1 MKYTDEMID
10 YIRSI
15 APNTHIKDITDMF
28 NAKYCTN
35 QSVGAIGS
43 MMQRYCIK
51 NGLVCTFQK
60 GNIPHNKG
68 VPMTE
73 ETRKKVQGTW
83 FQKGNN
89 PLNTRDVGSELLGA
103 DGYLVVKVQE
113 TGKRCEKWRQKH
125 ILVWEQ
131 YHKMKVPKGHV
142 VIFLDG
148 DRTNFDITNLAL
160 ITRRENMRLNQYGYR
175 FTDAKLTE
183 TAINIVKLKNKIFDK
198 THKIN

>member
-28 NAKYCTN
+28 NAKYSTN

-43 MMQRYCIK
+43 LMRRYCIK
-51 NGLVCTFQK
+51 NGLVCTFKK

-89 PLNTRDVGSELLGA
+89 PLNTRDVGSELLEA
-103 DGYLVVKVQE
+103 DGYLLVKVQD

-125 ILVWEQ
+125 VLVWEQ

-148 DRTNFDITNLAL
+148 DRTNFNITNLAL